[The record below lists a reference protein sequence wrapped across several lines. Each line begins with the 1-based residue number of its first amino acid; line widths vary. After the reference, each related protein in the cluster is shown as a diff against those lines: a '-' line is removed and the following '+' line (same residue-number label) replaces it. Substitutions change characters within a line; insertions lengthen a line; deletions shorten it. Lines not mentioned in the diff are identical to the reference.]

1 MIIWLFHNNLKMH
14 LKSYNEKYPRKQNAS
29 CRNKP
34 SHQHSN
40 DFHKG
45 AEKIQRRRE
54 SFFNK
59 KWCVWGG
66 VELGISMR
74 RMKLDSCLSP
84 VAKHVEQMDLE
95 FKYEPKIT
103 GLLEENKEKVL
114 EWASNSFWTNIQMT
128 KKKMSRGSFAV
139 AEETVCRMEETH
151 WK

>member
-1 MIIWLFHNNLKMH
+1 MV
-14 LKSYNEKYPRKQNAS
+14 
-29 CRNKP
+29 C
-34 SHQHSN
+34 
-40 DFHKG
+40 
-45 AEKIQRRRE
+45 
-54 SFFNK
+54 
-59 KWCVWGG
+59 GG
-66 VELGISMR
+66 VELGVSMR

-95 FKYEPKIT
+95 FKYKPKIT

-139 AEETVCRMEETH
+139 AEETVCRIEETH